1 MLNPFD
7 RHHDGIVC
15 LSSGTVASEEIK
27 KDLLTA
33 SEKGKKAVKE
43 FMDQRLLSRSVDIFS
58 PITVQ
63 KLKTF
68 SDLAKAKKKSSAGK
82 DVILRADKKLFSRLL
97 IVVQTGEIDL
107 REILSYSLGT
117 VSYPLANTDG
127 SLAKTDKSALLDLL
141 ETKGGDCLVDK
152 VPADGA
158 ILFDGMAVIQA
169 IQSRT
174 NTFGELA
181 ETILQ
186 YIVKLALQHKCSR
199 IDFVIDQYPEMSIKK
214 SRTVMK
220 SCWRYTTGA
229 NLWTRSED
237 TNTMEKV
244 FVSWNKQSGTGRVPL
259 CCMARW

>member
-1 MLNPFD
+1 M
-7 RHHDGIVC
+7 C

-27 KDLLTA
+27 DLLTA
-33 SEKGKKAVKE
+33 SEKGKKVVKE

-68 SDLAKAKKKSSAGK
+68 SDLAKAKKKSAAGM

-97 IVVQTGEIDL
+97 IIVQTRKIDL
-107 REILSYSLGT
+107 REILSYFLGT

-127 SLAKTDKSALLDLL
+127 SLAKTDKSALMELL
-141 ETKGGDCLVDK
+141 ENEGGDCLVDK

-158 ILFDGMAVIQA
+158 VLFDGMAVIQA

-181 ETILQ
+181 ETILVHSQ
-186 YIVKLALQHKCSR
+186 ASSAAQMFTDR
-199 IDFVIDQYPEMSIKK
+199 
-214 SRTVMK
+214 
-220 SCWRYTTGA
+220 
-229 NLWTRSED
+229 
-237 TNTMEKV
+237 
-244 FVSWNKQSGTGRVPL
+244 L
-259 CCMARW
+259 CD